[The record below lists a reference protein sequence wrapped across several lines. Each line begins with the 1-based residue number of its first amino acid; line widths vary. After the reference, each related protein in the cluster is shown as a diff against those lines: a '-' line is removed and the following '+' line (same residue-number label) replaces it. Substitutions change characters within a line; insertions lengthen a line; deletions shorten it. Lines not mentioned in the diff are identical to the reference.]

1 MSADAAPVVEMPQP
15 VRHHKLRI
23 WPAVIL
29 LLLMLGAK
37 VAQALLLT
45 ESAPSLP
52 LFMTFVFGPVVCC
65 GVIALWWLFFS
76 RAPWSD
82 RILGLV
88 GALVLGVVGFFL
100 SDRSMHGMPFMVYA
114 VPDAV
119 MALTV
124 ALLVLSLWSPRA
136 GTVAALVAGALALG
150 YWDSLRYDGMWGN
163 FKSTMHWR
171 WEKTAEDAFLAGLN
185 PKPAGAP
192 AENAEPLGTAQW
204 PQFRGPHRDATAPGV
219 VLDVDWK
226 SRSPKE
232 IWKHKIGPGWSSFSV
247 AGNRLFTQEQRGA
260 NEDVVCYDAKT
271 GDERW
276 VHESKA
282 RFDETMGGVGPRATP
297 TLSGGLLYAQGA
309 TGLLQ
314 CLDPL
319 TGAVKWEHDLMKD
332 ADRKKLPIWGFASSP
347 LIVGDNVIAYAGG
360 EEDEAGMLLAYDAAS
375 GKPRWTAPVGKG
387 SYSSPQ
393 LAKLAGR
400 DVVLFL
406 ANTGLNAVDAHTGK
420 PAWNY
425 DWIFEG
431 YRVVQ
436 PLLVGNS
443 TILLGTGMGFGT
455 RRIEVVADKGEVK
468 FEDRWTSHDMKP
480 DFNDFVSF
488 DGYLYGL
495 DHNILCCVDLATG
508 IKKWK
513 NGRYGNGQ
521 ILLLPDAGQL
531 LVLSESG
538 ELVLIR
544 ANPAKLDEV
553 ARFKVLEGKTWN
565 HPVLVGKRVFV
576 RNAEEAACFEL
587 PLASQS
593 SGDRTK
599 TAPKEL

>member
-1 MSADAAPVVEMPQP
+1 MSTETFAVAEMPQP
-15 VRHHKLRI
+15 ARRNKLRI

-29 LLLMLGAK
+29 VLLMLGAK
-37 VAQALLLT
+37 LAQALLLT

-88 GALVLGVVGFFL
+88 GALVLGVVAFFL
-100 SDRSMHGMPFMVYA
+100 SDRSMHGMPFTVYA

-124 ALLVLSLWSPRA
+124 GLLVLSFWSPRA

-163 FKSTMHWR
+163 FKATLHWR
-171 WEKTAEDAFLAGLN
+171 WEKTAEDAFLSSLS
-185 PKPAGAP
+185 PKPGATAGSSA
-192 AENAEPLGTAQW
+192 PLGTAQW
-204 PQFRGPHRDATAPGV
+204 PQFRGPHRDATVPGV

-226 SRSPKE
+226 SHSPKE

-247 AGNRLFTQEQRGA
+247 AGNRLFTQEQRGE
-260 NEDVVCYDAKT
+260 NEDVVCYDAAT
-271 GDERW
+271 GQEQW

-332 ADRKKLPIWGFASSP
+332 ADRKQLAIWGFASSP
-347 LIVGDNVIAYAGG
+347 LIVGDKVIAYAGG
-360 EEDEAGMLLAYDAAS
+360 EQDEAGMLLAYEAAS
-375 GKPRWTAPVGKG
+375 GERRWTAPVGKG

-400 DVVLFL
+400 DVVLFW
-406 ANTGLNAVDAHTGK
+406 ANTGLTAVDAHTGK

-468 FEDRWTSHDMKP
+468 FENRWTSHDMKP
-480 DFNDFVSF
+480 DFNDYVSF

-495 DHNILCCVDLATG
+495 DHNILCCIDLATG
-508 IKKWK
+508 TKKWK

-553 ARFKVLEGKTWN
+553 ARFKVLDGKTWN

-576 RNAEEAACFEL
+576 RNAEEVACFEL

-599 TAPKEL
+599 AAPKAL